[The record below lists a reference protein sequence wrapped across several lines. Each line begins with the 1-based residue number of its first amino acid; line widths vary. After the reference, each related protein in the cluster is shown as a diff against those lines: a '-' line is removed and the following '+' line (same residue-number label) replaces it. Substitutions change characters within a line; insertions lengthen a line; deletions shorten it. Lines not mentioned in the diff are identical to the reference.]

1 MLASLGGPMNGFLQR
16 VLFCVLVIVVI
27 GGQCTAA
34 DSQVFNYPIY
44 QSILGNG
51 LKVISVPFDSP
62 GIVAYYTVVRVGSR
76 NEVEP
81 GHSGFAHFFEH
92 MMFRGTKKY
101 PKDVYNDVLQSIG
114 ADHNAFTDND
124 LTAYHILASSRSL
137 ETLMDLESDR
147 FMNLKYSI
155 EDFKT
160 EAGAILGEYNKNF
173 SSPME
178 LVFEKMQETAYEA
191 HTYKHTTIGFLKDIL
206 DMPNQYDYSLQ
217 FLDRW
222 YRPEN
227 CALIIVGDVKHEQV
241 LELAKKYYGTW
252 TRGSYSVEI
261 PVEPPQKQEKAA
273 ALSWKS
279 ETLPILAIGYH
290 GPAFSDS
297 SYEMPA
303 IDLFSQLVFSQNSD
317 LYRKLVIEDQLV
329 ELIFGGEQDSRDPGL
344 FLVVARVKDPR
355 NINKVQAS
363 IDAAIQEAKTKPV
376 SSDRLASV
384 KSHMRYNF
392 VMGLDNPDAV
402 ARVLS
407 NYYQLTGD
415 PESVNRTYAL
425 YEKVTAEQI
434 QEVASKYF
442 NPGNRTVVLLSKEG
456 ESK

>member
-1 MLASLGGPMNGFLQR
+1 MNGFLQR
-16 VLFCVLVIVVI
+16 VLFCTLVIVII
-27 GGQCTAA
+27 GGQCTAT
-34 DSQVFNYPIY
+34 DSQVFNYPSH

-51 LKVISVPFDSP
+51 LKVITVPFDSP

-124 LTAYHILASSRSL
+124 LTAYHILATSRSL

-178 LVFEKMQETAYEA
+178 MVFEKTQETAYEV

-217 FLDRW
+217 FFDRW

-241 LELAKKYYGTW
+241 LELAKKYYGNW
-252 TRGSYSVEI
+252 MRGSYSVEI
-261 PVEPPQKQEKAA
+261 PVEPPQKQEKFVAI
-273 ALSWKS
+273 SWKS
-279 ETLPILAIGYH
+279 ETLPILSIGYH

-297 SYEMPA
+297 SLEMPA

-329 ELIFGGEQDSRDPGL
+329 ELLYGGEQDSRDPGL
-344 FLVVARVKDPR
+344 FLVLVRVKDPK
-355 NINKVQAS
+355 NIKKVQAI
-363 IDAAIQEAKTKPV
+363 IDAAIEEAKTKPI
-376 SSDRLASV
+376 SLDQLASV
-384 KSHMRYNF
+384 KSHLKYNF
-392 VMGLDNPDAV
+392 AMRMDNPDAV

-415 PESVNRTYAL
+415 PESVNRIYAL
-425 YEKVTAEQI
+425 YEKVTAGQV
-434 QEVASKYF
+434 QEVANKYF
-442 NPGNRTVVLLSKEG
+442 HPSNRTVVLLTKEG